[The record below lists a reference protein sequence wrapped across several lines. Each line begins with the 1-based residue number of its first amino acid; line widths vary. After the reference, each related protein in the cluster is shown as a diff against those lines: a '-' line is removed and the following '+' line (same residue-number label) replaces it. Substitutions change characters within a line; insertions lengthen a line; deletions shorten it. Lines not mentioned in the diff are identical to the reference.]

1 MPNPKT
7 IRGFFVDPEN
17 NTAEERTIEKSLES
31 YYSLLCC
38 DTIDIV
44 SRSIGGKRYDII
56 CDDEALLKAPTY
68 TSALDSDG
76 HPALFN
82 ALFVVKFDGRDD
94 VTDLDDEDINNVGN
108 HLTGVVVSIGDDF
121 AYYNLLEGVDY

>member
-1 MPNPKT
+1 MPNSET
-7 IRGFFVDPEN
+7 IRGFLVDPEN
-17 NTAEERTIEKSLES
+17 NTAEERVIEKSLDS
-31 YYSLLCC
+31 YYSLLRC

-56 CDDEALLKAPTY
+56 CDDEALLKAPAY
-68 TSALDSDG
+68 ASALDSGG

-94 VTDLDDEDINNVGN
+94 VTDLNDEDINNVGN
-108 HLTGVVVSIGDDF
+108 HLTAVMTMLDDDIIS
-121 AYYNLLEGVDY
+121 YCLLEGVDY

>member
-1 MPNPKT
+1 MPNTKT
-7 IRGFFVDPEN
+7 IRGFFIDPEN
-17 NTAEERTIEKSLES
+17 NTAEERTIEKSLDS
-31 YYSLLCC
+31 YYSLLRC

-56 CDDEALLKAPTY
+56 CDDEALLKAPAY
-68 TSALDSDG
+68 ASALDSNG
-76 HPALFN
+76 HPALVN

-108 HLTGVVVSIGDDF
+108 HLTAVMTMLDDDIIS
-121 AYYNLLEGVDY
+121 YCLLEGVDY

>member
-1 MPNPKT
+1 MPNSKT

-17 NTAEERTIEKSLES
+17 NTAEERTIEKSLDS
-31 YYSLLCC
+31 YYSLLRC

-56 CDDEALLKAPTY
+56 CDDEALLKAPAY
-68 TSALDSDG
+68 VSALDSTRS
-76 HPALFN
+76 PALVN
-82 ALFVVKFDGRDD
+82 ALFVVKFDGIDD

-108 HLTGVVVSIGDDF
+108 HLTAVMVMMGDCIT
-121 AYYNLLEGVDY
+121 YNLLEGVDY

>member
-1 MPNPKT
+1 MPNSKT
-7 IRGFFVDPEN
+7 IRGFFIDPEN
-17 NTAEERTIEKSLES
+17 NIAEERTIEKSLDS
-31 YYSLLCC
+31 YYSLLRC

-68 TSALDSDG
+68 ASALDSDG

-82 ALFVVKFDGRDD
+82 SLFVVKFDGRDD

-108 HLTGVVVSIGDDF
+108 HLTAVMVMMGDF
-121 AYYNLLEGVDY
+121 ITYNLLEGVDY